1 MIGLGSDKKA
11 NFYVQDICIYLEA
24 MDNTLDF
31 EHFKCIKIFDS
42 FLVSLVKEEGMQRF
56 LPCPVCMVQG
66 KDRYFFEVGPGF
78 EPLDSMEFCQSLNDQ
93 DLEDEESYN
102 QPKHKIDEKQKSLI
116 RENELKVVT
125 LNEFLKDGIQ
135 KIEKTAFRDLDAAL
149 KVGDQIWIYR
159 DRSSNPCNPVSALMP
174 YAHVAVFVGLEDGQ
188 KKVIHVT
195 KASICD
201 GIMTA
206 TIKKD
211 SIDTVIHP
219 DDQGNTICKATSSYF
234 ASQFSSA
241 TRFQRT
247 AAPST
252 LGIK

>member
-1 MIGLGSDKKA
+1 MTNI
-11 NFYVQDICIYLEA
+11 
-24 MDNTLDF
+24 
-31 EHFKCIKIFDS
+31 
-42 FLVSLVKEEGMQRF
+42 
-56 LPCPVCMVQG
+56 
-66 KDRYFFEVGPGF
+66 RYA
-78 EPLDSMEFCQSLNDQ
+78 LDSMEFCQSLNDQ
-93 DLEDEESYN
+93 DLDEDEDYN

-135 KIEKTAFRDLDAAL
+135 KIEKTAFRDLEAAL

-159 DRSSNPCNPVSALMP
+159 DRSSNPCNPVSVLMP

-211 SIDTVIHP
+211 SIDTGIHP
-219 DDQGNTICKATSSYF
+219 DDQGKTICKATSSYF

>member
-1 MIGLGSDKKA
+1 M
-11 NFYVQDICIYLEA
+11 QDICIYLEA
-24 MDNTLDF
+24 KDSTLDF

-42 FLVSLVKEEGMQRF
+42 ILVSLVKEERMQRF
-56 LPCPVCMVQG
+56 LPCPACIIRG
-66 KDRYFFEVGPGF
+66 KARYFFEVGPGF

-93 DLEDEESYN
+93 DLDEEEDYN
-102 QPKHKIDEKQKSLI
+102 QQNHEIDEKQRSLI
-116 RENELKVVT
+116 KANELKVVT
-125 LNEFLKDGIQ
+125 LHEFLKDGIQ

-159 DRSSNPCNPVSALMP
+159 DRSSNRCNPVSALMP

-188 KKVIHVT
+188 KKVIHVA
-195 KASICD
+195 KASIRD

-211 SIDTVIHP
+211 SIEAVIHTN
-219 DDQGNTICKATSSYF
+219 DQGKTICKPTSSYF

>member
-1 MIGLGSDKKA
+1 MTNI
-11 NFYVQDICIYLEA
+11 
-24 MDNTLDF
+24 
-31 EHFKCIKIFDS
+31 
-42 FLVSLVKEEGMQRF
+42 
-56 LPCPVCMVQG
+56 
-66 KDRYFFEVGPGF
+66 RYA
-78 EPLDSMEFCQSLNDQ
+78 LDSMEFCQSLNDQ
-93 DLEDEESYN
+93 TLDEEEDYN
-102 QPKHKIDEKQKSLI
+102 QPKHEIDEKQRSLI
-116 RENELKVVT
+116 KANELKVVT
-125 LNEFLKDGIQ
+125 LHEFLKDGIQ
-135 KIEKTAFRDLDAAL
+135 KIEKTAFRDLEAAL

-159 DRSSNPCNPVSALMP
+159 DRSSNSCNPVSVLMP

-219 DDQGNTICKATSSYF
+219 DDQGKTICNATLSYF

-247 AAPST
+247 GAPST

>member
-1 MIGLGSDKKA
+1 M
-11 NFYVQDICIYLEA
+11 QDICIYLEA

-42 FLVSLVKEEGMQRF
+42 ILVSLVKEEGMQRF

-116 RENELKVVT
+116 R
-125 LNEFLKDGIQ
+125 
-135 KIEKTAFRDLDAAL
+135 
-149 KVGDQIWIYR
+149 
-159 DRSSNPCNPVSALMP
+159 
-174 YAHVAVFVGLEDGQ
+174 DGQ

-201 GIMTA
+201 DIM
-206 TIKKD
+206 
-211 SIDTVIHP
+211 IH
-219 DDQGNTICKATSSYF
+219 DRNDQE
-234 ASQFSSA
+234 
-241 TRFQRT
+241 RFN
-247 AAPST
+247 
-252 LGIK
+252 